1 MDPARL
7 QNIFFMF
14 SDLVTQEVQT
24 KVLVL
29 SSSINSSSAIESTS
43 NMEFQAMLLLG
54 LIVLSSCFSMTETAL
69 MSINKIKLRN
79 MVDDNVKNAS
89 LIQEVL
95 DDPDNLLSAILIGNN
110 LVNIGASSL
119 ATSLAIAQWGQN
131 GVAYATGILTLI
143 VLIFGEITPKT
154 YANKNAEK
162 IGLVVVKP
170 VKLCMIIFK
179 PLIVVLNMVSG
190 VFLRI
195 LGVRREEKGPTI
207 TESELI
213 TMVNVG
219 HEEGVLEVD
228 AHEMIN
234 NVFDFANR
242 DAEDIMIP
250 RTDIVALNI
259 NSTYEEVYEL
269 FKQETF
275 SRLPVYED
283 NIDNIVGIIALK
295 DLLFIKNYDDFTL
308 KKYIRKP
315 FFTYESKGLKSL
327 FSEMRAKRIPVA
339 IILDEYGG
347 TSGMATLEDIL
358 EEIVGDISDE
368 YDEHHD
374 EITELTEN
382 EFIVEGA
389 TKIDDVNEMLGSEF
403 CSEDFDSI
411 GGFVIE
417 SIGRFP
423 EKEEMIDIQGYKIT
437 VEAVEKNRI
446 ELLRIIRH

>member
-1 MDPARL
+1 M

>member
-24 KVLVL
+24 KTLVL
-29 SSSINSSSAIESTS
+29 SSSINSVGVEDSSNIEVQVV
-43 NMEFQAMLLLG
+43 FLLV

-79 MVDDNVKNAS
+79 MVDDNVKNAL
-89 LIQEVL
+89 LIQQVL

-162 IGLVVVKP
+162 IGVIVVKP
-170 VKLCMIIFK
+170 VKFCMIIFR
-179 PLIVVLNMVSG
+179 PLIIVLNMVSG

-195 LGVRREEKGPTI
+195 LGVKREEKGPTI

-259 NSTYEEVYEL
+259 NSTYDEVFEI

-275 SRLPVYED
+275 SRLPVYEG
-283 NIDNIVGIIALK
+283 NIDNIVGIISLK
-295 DLLFIKNYDDFTL
+295 DLLFIKNYDDFIL
-308 KKYIRKP
+308 KKYMRKP

-327 FSEMRAKRIPVA
+327 FSEMRAKRIPVC

-347 TSGMATLEDIL
+347 TSGMVTLEDIL

-423 EKEEMIDIQGYKIT
+423 EKEEMIEIQGYKIT

-446 ELLRIIRH
+446 ELLRIIRN